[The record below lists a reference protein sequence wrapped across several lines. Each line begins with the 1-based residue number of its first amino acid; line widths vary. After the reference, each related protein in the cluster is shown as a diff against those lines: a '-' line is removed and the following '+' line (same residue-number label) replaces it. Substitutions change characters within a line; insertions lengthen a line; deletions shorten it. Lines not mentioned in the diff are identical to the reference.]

1 MVVRWLALMAV
12 LGGALVATFA
22 PAHATVSRPED
33 RRTGAGSDRQSE
45 GDARAQSD
53 GDTRALDTLLERSG
67 LRAQLES
74 LSAGVRL
81 QFLMGQGRLSGEDRL
96 TVDRIVSQHFSA
108 SALHARMRGEFEK
121 NLESA
126 RLEKALEWYE
136 SPFGK
141 RITGLELASL
151 TPDAGQMPDVE
162 SRQASQ
168 RRLDLLRRLDASGG
182 ASETTVDVTMAIVG
196 SLARAFQPVLPAVA
210 RLSRGQLEQELSQVR
225 NITLERIRRACL
237 VNMLAAYRDLTDGE
251 IEQYVQFV
259 ESEGGQWYM
268 NVMNASL
275 LTAVNAAAETTATE
289 LAAAVP
295 QLARDLR

>member
-1 MVVRWLALMAV
+1 MVKRVAVMAM
-12 LGGALVATFA
+12 LGGALIGTVAPTD
-22 PAHATVSRPED
+22 ATVSRPED
-33 RRTGAGSDRQSE
+33 RRAVPGSDRQSE
-45 GDARAQSD
+45 GEARTPSE
-53 GDTRALDTLLERSG
+53 GDTRALDILLERSG
-67 LRAQLES
+67 LRTQLES

-81 QFLMGQGRLSGEDRL
+81 QFLMGQGRLSSEDRL
-96 TVDRIVSQHFSA
+96 TVHRIVSQRFSA
-108 SALHARMRGEFEK
+108 AALYARMRLEFEK
-121 NLESA
+121 NLERA
-126 RLEKALEWYE
+126 RLAKALEWYE
-136 SPFGK
+136 SPLGK

-151 TPDAGQMPDVE
+151 IPDAGQTPDVE
-162 SRQASQ
+162 DRRASQ

-182 ASETTVDVTMAIVG
+182 ASDTTVDVTMAIVG

-210 RLSRGQLEQELSQVR
+210 RLSRGQLEHELSQVR

>member
-1 MVVRWLALMAV
+1 MVRRLAVTAM
-12 LGGALVATFA
+12 LGGALIATVA
-22 PAHATVSRPED
+22 PAYAIVSRPED
-33 RRTGAGSDRQSE
+33 RRAAPGSDRQSSGE
-45 GDARAQSD
+45 ARPQSE
-53 GDTRALDTLLERSG
+53 GDTRALGILLDRSG
-67 LRAQLES
+67 LRTQLES

-81 QFLMGQGRLSGEDRL
+81 QFLMGQGRLSSEDRL
-96 TVDRIVSQHFSA
+96 TVDRIVSQRFSA
-108 SALHARMRGEFEK
+108 AALYARMRLEFEK

-126 RLEKALEWYE
+126 RLAKALEWYE
-136 SPFGK
+136 SPLGK
-141 RITGLELASL
+141 RITSLELASL
-151 TPDAGQMPDVE
+151 TPDAGPTPDVQA
-162 SRQASQ
+162 RGASQ
-168 RRLDLLRRLDASGG
+168 RRLDLLRRLDAGGG
-182 ASETTVDVTMAIVG
+182 ASDTTVDVTMAIVG
-196 SLARAFQPVLPAVA
+196 SLARAFQPVLPAVS

-259 ESEGGQWYM
+259 ESGGGQWYM